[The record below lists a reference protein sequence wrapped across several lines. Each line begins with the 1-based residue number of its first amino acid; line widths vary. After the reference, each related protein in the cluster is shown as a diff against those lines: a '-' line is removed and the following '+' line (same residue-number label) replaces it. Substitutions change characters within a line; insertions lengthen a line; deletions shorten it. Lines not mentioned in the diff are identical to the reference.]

1 MGGKQRDEE
10 EQMFSRRRWLALTG
24 AGSLAGL
31 AGCLGGGGGGD
42 DSDGGDGGDGGSGG
56 DGGDGGDGT
65 STPTEGDGGGG
76 GSNAADGP
84 PVHVLTDYNNDAWQ
98 EQWEERLVPNFTE
111 ETGIEVEVEYSGLS
125 GQQENRLATL
135 IQSGDPPAINTSTF
149 DQVADL
155 WAADALSDVTEV
167 VDQIESVAGEL
178 ISTPLT
184 QNDRLWQVSH
194 GYYTSVFTY
203 RQDVYDE
210 LGLEVPT
217 SIEGMIE
224 NARVIDESD
233 LDIRG
238 YGLAGKKVG
247 KAQDELQV
255 FLGNMGT
262 SSIGVAWKDEVG
274 GELEIRYPEEE
285 VTQLLEYFKE
295 LAGYSP
301 DPTGIGWTESLRGW
315 AGGQYAQQYH
325 LNVWPGGVA
334 ASAGAD
340 EIAKNTRVAPLPR
353 WEAGDVTKDDVWL
366 WDPTPDGHQ
375 VFANSDNPEG
385 AKEFLTYVYG
395 DSIERTASLYNA
407 EPTRFLP
414 NYSDVL
420 SSDTYQNYD
429 YWSDYPSHLEQLEK
443 CQNTIVAD
451 YYGNVPESNFNTSPV
466 ALYVNRFFFPAEMIN
481 MVVTGSSVQ
490 EAYDYGYSQLEQRFQ
505 EGMER
510 FG

>member
-1 MGGKQRDEE
+1 ML
-10 EQMFSRRRWLALTG
+10 SRRRWLALTG
-24 AGSLAGL
+24 AGTVAGL
-31 AGCLGGGGGGD
+31 AGCLGGGGDGGD
-42 DSDGGDGGDGGSGG
+42 GDGGGGDGGDGGGG
-56 DGGDGGDGT
+56 DGGDGG
-65 STPTEGDGGGG
+65 GGNGSDGG
-76 GSNAADGP
+76 GSNAADQP
-84 PVHVLTDYNNDAWQ
+84 PVHVLTDYNNEAWQ
-98 EQWEERLVPNFTE
+98 KQWEDRLVPGFTE
-111 ETGIEVEVEYSGLS
+111 ETGIEVEMEYSGLS

-155 WAADALSDVTEV
+155 WAADSLADVTGV
-167 VDQIESVAGEL
+167 VDQVESVAGEL

-184 QNDRLWQVSH
+184 QNDKLWQVSH

-210 LGLEVPT
+210 LGLSVPD

-274 GELEIRYPEEE
+274 GELEIRYPEKE
-285 VTQLLEYFKE
+285 VTQVLEYFKQ
-295 LAGYSP
+295 LAQYSP

-325 LNVWPGGVA
+325 LNMWPGGVA
-334 ASAGAD
+334 AQAGAE
-340 EIAKNTRVAPLPR
+340 EIAKNTRVAPIPR
-353 WEAGDVTKDDVWL
+353 WKAGDVTKDDVWL
-366 WDPTPDGHQ
+366 WEPTPDGHH
-375 VFANSDNPEG
+375 VFANSENPEG

-395 DSIERTASLYNA
+395 DSIERIASLYNA

-420 SSDTYQNYD
+420 SSDTYQGYEH
-429 YWSDYPSHLEQLEK
+429 WSNYPSHLEGLKK

-466 ALYVNRFFFPAEMIN
+466 ALYITRFFFPAEMIN
-481 MVVTGSSVQ
+481 MVVTGSTPK
-490 EAYDYGYSQLEQRFQ
+490 EAYDYGRSQLEQRFQ
-505 EGMER
+505 EAQER
-510 FG
+510 FETN